1 MDTHK
6 NEMDDLLNNAMQF
19 TEGEIP
25 EPDKAMYNKLRKK
38 VSSRKPKTNPFARL
52 LNIEIKLYQ
61 AALAVTAV
69 AVICLVFRPAT
80 FPQGAGNIGM
90 PGSDTATAFK
100 GSSLKSDSFLVKNF
114 TSAIY

>member
-1 MDTHK
+1 MDTPK
-6 NEMDDLLNNAMQF
+6 NEMDDLLSNAMQF

-25 EPDKAMYNKLRKK
+25 EPDKARYNKLRKK
-38 VSSRKPKTNPFARL
+38 VGARKPKTNPLARL
-52 LNIEIKLYQ
+52 FNLEIKLYQ

-69 AVICLVFRPAT
+69 AIICLVFRPAII
-80 FPQGAGNIGM
+80 PQGTENMGM
-90 PGSDTATAFK
+90 PGSDTATAYK

>member
-6 NEMDDLLNNAMQF
+6 NEMDDLLSNAMQF

-25 EPDKAMYNKLRKK
+25 EPDKALYNKLRKK
-38 VSSRKPKTNPFARL
+38 VDARKPKGNPFSRL
-52 LNIEIKLYQ
+52 FNLEIKLYQ
-61 AALAVTAV
+61 AALAVAV
-69 AVICLVFRPAT
+69 VAIICLVFRPAT
-80 FPQGAGNIGM
+80 LPQDTGNIGM